1 MKTSFH
7 LIERDL
13 VDGGRVINVGQ
24 PPSFHS
30 LNPINTKHQETL
42 SKNESNFKTKI
53 QNCHQHLQRKTKLTP
68 TTDGS
73 RVTQQHHQH

>member
-1 MKTSFH
+1 MNTSFH
-7 LIERDL
+7 LIERDF

-42 SKNESNFKTKI
+42 PKNENNYRTKI
-53 QNCHQHLQRKTKLTP
+53 
-68 TTDGS
+68 
-73 RVTQQHHQH
+73 